1 MIGLLAYC
9 CIVGLCGRF
18 LFVVFPAV
26 FIMRGGLHNG
36 DGTFDKRSALSSV
49 LLGCRV

>member
-9 CIVGLCGRF
+9 CIVGLCRRF

-26 FIMRGGLHNG
+26 FVMRGGYFTKLNCQNE
-36 DGTFDKRSALSSV
+36 LI
-49 LLGCRV
+49 LLRIEDEL